1 MFAAV
6 GCLLFYDWGMGRERC
21 IMQSGEWRYVG
32 VQGPA
37 SSVLFCG
44 DVEAGY
50 LDTIFKDVAFN
61 LDPSNYFAKAFALS
75 W

>member
-1 MFAAV
+1 M
-6 GCLLFYDWGMGRERC
+6 R
-21 IMQSGEWRYVG
+21 SGEWRYIG

-61 LDPSNYFAKAFALS
+61 LESFNYFVNAFALLCC
-75 W
+75 